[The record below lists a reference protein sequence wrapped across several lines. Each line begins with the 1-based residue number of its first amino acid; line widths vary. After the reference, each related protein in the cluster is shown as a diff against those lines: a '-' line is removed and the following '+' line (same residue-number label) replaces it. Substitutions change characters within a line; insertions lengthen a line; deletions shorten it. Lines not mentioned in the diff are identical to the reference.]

1 MIRNNDVI
9 LFKDKELPND
19 NDIYKLGHFL
29 PFFLFFVYF
38 IAFDKL
44 NQISITDYVNAILFV
59 NRISGISYKQV
70 NNNNNRDRDKVEQ
83 YLSIN
88 SINGIIFL

>member
-1 MIRNNDVI
+1 MTTISINW
-9 LFKDKELPND
+9 
-19 NDIYKLGHFL
+19 DIFYL
-29 PFFLFFVYF
+29 FLFFVYF

-59 NRISGISYKQV
+59 NRINGISYKQV
-70 NNNNNRDRDKVEQ
+70 NNNNNNNNRDRDKVEQ